1 MERLNNIVDSL
12 INKFVG
18 GETYFDKLDE
28 VLRDPQNL
36 DIILELFHNLNGHS
50 IIMSG
55 KFGYYVLVLFDKGLI
70 PVKSLVVVNG
80 SLRNGEINSAE
91 LRNFSLGDN
100 FTFVDDSFYKGRT
113 RDKVAEFLSQI
124 GCNLI
129 GTTVVYDGSIKK
141 DKSIYSLYRYHP

>member
-1 MERLNNIVDSL
+1 MEKLNNIVDSL

-28 VLRDPQNL
+28 ALRDPQNL
-36 DIILELFHNLNGHS
+36 DIILELFYNLNGHS

-55 KFGYYVLVLFDKGLI
+55 KFGYYVLGLFDKGLI

-91 LRNFSLGDN
+91 LRNFSVGDK
-100 FTFVDDSFYKGRT
+100 FIFVDDSFYKGRT

-124 GCNLI
+124 GCNLV

-141 DKSIYSLYRYHP
+141 DKSVYSLYRYHP